1 MMRTMET
8 VSWRSYTFIF
18 TIFPQSHI
26 PNPFILFFPIRFLHP
41 KMAEAALHALKPL
54 LLGKLKAR
62 EIPVA

>member
-1 MMRTMET
+1 MMRTMT
-8 VSWRSYTFIF
+8 VSVGEVTHSYS
-18 TIFPQSHI
+18 QSHI
-26 PNPFILFFPIRFLHP
+26 PNPFILHP